1 MYRKDKRETYNGAE
15 TPMPIAYRELQ
26 QMLEQSPSLAILPV
40 GCYEQHGPVLPLDT
54 DNLIA
59 IECARRLGLELA
71 DLRVH
76 VFPLIAYSTTEP
88 NVDYCGTVNVAA
100 VPFRHYLEQVCRSIL
115 ASPFEAL
122 LILNAH
128 GSITST
134 LREVSFA
141 LVNEQFRG
149 AARPVRPVMTAN
161 VFDFD
166 HVVSEELQQVPG
178 RHADWKEF
186 LLLWSILGEAY
197 FTPERME
204 RLLAFAGAH
213 DFAQVLPGVLGIP
226 AQLRTADGVQ
236 GEPLPREADYNR
248 QSLRVWGITVDHLAA
263 RLRRDLHQ
271 FRTQFADRQLTPP
284 A

>member
-1 MYRKDKRETYNGAE
+1 MATPTYNAHE
-15 TPMPIAYRELQ
+15 THMTIAYRELQ
-26 QMLEQSPSLAILPV
+26 QTLQQGPSLAILPV

-59 IECARRLGLELA
+59 VECARRLGLALT

-76 VFPLIAYSTTEP
+76 IFPLIAYSTTEP
-88 NVDYCGTVNVAA
+88 NVDYCGTVNVPTA
-100 VPFRHYLEQVCRSIL
+100 PFRAYLEAVCRSIL
-115 ASPFEAL
+115 TSPVEAL

-134 LREVSFA
+134 LREVGFA

-149 AARPVRPVMTAN
+149 PARPVRPVMTAN

-166 HVVSEELQQVPG
+166 DVIRVELQQTPG

-186 LLLWSILGEAY
+186 LLLWSVLGEAY

-204 RLLAFAGAH
+204 RLVAFAARH
-213 DFAQVLPGVLGIP
+213 DFTQVLPGVLGIP

-236 GEPLPREADYNR
+236 GEPLPRDADYDR
-248 QSLRVWGITVDHLAA
+248 QSRRVWEITVDQLAVKI
-263 RLRRDLHQ
+263 RRDLRHFQ
-271 FRTQFADRQLTPP
+271 TEFAHRQVTPP
-284 A
+284 T